1 MIELLLSAL
10 ITLLPDY
17 LYRRYVQGKRIGRE
31 ITLFSVWY
39 ELRWGI
45 TGCAILAITL
55 ATVIFYF
62 HPTTSNV
69 TILFRTVSIISD
81 RAGRVEEV
89 YVRNNQYVK
98 AGEPIFRLETSR
110 ERAAAETARRRIK
123 EIDAA
128 LVLSKSELDVA
139 RGEIVSA
146 EVELRR
152 AQDELERFEA
162 ISARDSGAV
171 SEQELENL
179 RANFQTSEG
188 ELEAARAAAAVAQAR
203 ISGLLPAERE
213 RAEAE
218 FAQAETEIDNA
229 TVFAGVDGTVKQFV
243 LRPGDIVNP
252 ILRPAG
258 ILVPDDSGRGE
269 FQAAF
274 EQIAAQVL
282 SVGMLVE
289 VTCPTK
295 PLTVIPVVVTEVQ
308 GVIAT
313 GQLRPTDQLID
324 LQERARSRGT
334 VLAFLRPIFD
344 GHSGLIPAGSNCVG
358 VAYGNHGPAIEAGEV
373 RGIKAFALR
382 LVDGMGF
389 VNAIV
394 IRIQALL
401 LPVRT
406 ILFRR

>member
-1 MIELLLSAL
+1 MIELILSAL

-17 LYRRYVQGKRIGRE
+17 LYRRYVQGKRIGQE

-45 TGCAILAITL
+45 TGCVLLAIML
-55 ATVIFYF
+55 VTVIFYF

-81 RAGRVEEV
+81 RPGRVEEV
-89 YVRNNQYVK
+89 YVRNNQFVK

-110 ERAAAETARRRIK
+110 ERAAAETASRRIK

-128 LVLSKSELDVA
+128 LVLLKSELRAA
-139 RGEIVSA
+139 RAGVVNA
-146 EVELRR
+146 EVELQR
-152 AQDELERFEA
+152 AQDELERYEA

-171 SEQELENL
+171 SEEEIEEL
-179 RANFQTSEG
+179 RADFQTRKG
-188 ELEAARAAAAVAQAR
+188 RLEAARATAEVVQAR
-203 ISGLLPAERE
+203 ISTQLPAERE
-213 RAEAE
+213 RAKAE
-218 FAQAETEIDNA
+218 LAQAETEIDNA
-229 TVFAGVDGTVKQFV
+229 TVFTAFDGTVKQFV
-243 LRPGDIVNP
+243 LRPGDIVSP

-282 SVGMLVE
+282 HVGMLME

-295 PLTVIPVVVTEVQ
+295 PLTVIPLVVTEIQ

-313 GQLRPTDQLID
+313 GQVRPTDQLVD
-324 LQERARSRGT
+324 LRERAGRRGT
-334 VLAFLRPIFD
+334 VLAFLKPIFD
-344 GHSGLIPAGSNCVG
+344 GHSGLVPAGSNCVG
-358 VAYGNHGPAIEAGEV
+358 VAYGNHGPEIEAGEV
-373 RGIKAFALR
+373 RVIKAFVLR
-382 LVDGMGF
+382 VVDGMGF
-389 VNAIV
+389 INAIV

-401 LPVRT
+401 LPVRS
-406 ILFRR
+406 IVFRR